1 MGGLLIENGRVIDGT
16 GTPPRPR
23 GWVLTDGELITAVGE
38 GTPPAS
44 KVPDGVRRIDAKGG
58 SILPGLINLH
68 VHIHRRHLH
77 RPMSQTAFRA
87 GARAVEALPDTLRI
101 LWALR
106 NLWWEMQEGAT
117 TFREISSKHR
127 INLTIKQ
134 AIQMGIFKGPRLFC
148 CGQGVGMTGGH
159 GSHGGGGTSEADGP
173 DEVRKAVR
181 AELKAGVDFIKVMA
195 SAGLAAMP
203 DEDPR
208 MVEFSVAELRAA
220 CEEAHARHRRVAAHA
235 YPAQAIKNC
244 VLAGVDCIEHGSI
257 MDDETIAMMVERK
270 TCYVP
275 TMTGMYNFWQ
285 REVQYGRKDI
295 ADTIRAVILEPH
307 RVSVAK
313 CHAQGVRIGTGTDTL
328 GQLNQEIEMLHDC
341 GIPTMDCLR
350 AATSVGAEIMGL
362 EDEIGTLEPAKRA
375 DVLVVDGN
383 PVENLAALRN
393 VRTVI
398 HDGWIVDGETLAVF
412 GGAHSLRTAPTVEAA
427 VGAGAGGHA

>member
-1 MGGLLIENGRVIDGT
+1 VGGLVIENGRLIDGT
-16 GTPPRPR
+16 GASPLPK
-23 GWVLTDGELITAVGE
+23 GWVLTDGDTVKAVGA

-44 KVPDGVRRIDAKGG
+44 ALTADVRRIDAHGG

-77 RPMSQTAFRA
+77 RPLSQTAFRA
-87 GARAVEALPDTLRI
+87 GAASVEALPDPLRT

-117 TFREISSKHR
+117 TFREISSKNR
-127 INLTIKQ
+127 INLTIKR

-181 AELKAGVDFIKVMA
+181 AELKAGADFIKVMA

-244 VLAGVDCIEHGSI
+244 LNAGVDCIEHGSV
-257 MDDETIAMMVERK
+257 MDDETIAMMAEK
-270 TCYVP
+270 KAAYVP

-285 REVQYGRKDI
+285 REVAYGRTDV
-295 ADTIRAVILEPH
+295 ADTIRAVIVEPH

-313 CHAQGVRIGTGTDTL
+313 CFARGVPIGTGTDTL

-341 GIPTMDCLR
+341 GMPTMACLR
-350 AATSVGAEIMGL
+350 AATAVGAEILGL
-362 EDEIGTLEPAKRA
+362 EREIGTLEPGKKA

-393 VRTVI
+393 VRAVV
-398 HDGWIVDGETLAVF
+398 HDGWVVDGKALAEF
-412 GGAHSLRTAPTVEAA
+412 GEAA
-427 VGAGAGGHA
+427 RAASP